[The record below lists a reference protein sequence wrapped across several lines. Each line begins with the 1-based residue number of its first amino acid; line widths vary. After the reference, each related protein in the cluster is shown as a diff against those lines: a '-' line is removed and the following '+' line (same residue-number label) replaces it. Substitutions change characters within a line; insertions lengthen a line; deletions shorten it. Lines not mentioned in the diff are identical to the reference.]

1 MSKVVPATK
10 EETEKEES
18 TEEKPP
24 VKSSKTKEEPVNR
37 TKFIGFSRSSEGGP
51 WTLLN
56 AMLAS
61 AESVEHK
68 IKLFKGEC
76 EIHVIEVDLPD

>member
-1 MSKVVPATK
+1 MSKAVPPTK
-10 EETEKEES
+10 EELEKEEK

-24 VKSSKTKEEPVNR
+24 VKPSKEKEKPVNR
-37 TKFIGFSRSSEGGP
+37 TKFIGFHRHSSGGP

-61 AESVEHK
+61 GESVEHK

-76 EIHVIEVDLPD
+76 DIHIIEVDLPD

>member
-1 MSKVVPATK
+1 MSKATK
-10 EETEKEES
+10 TEKEETKKEEN
-18 TEEKPP
+18 TEEKP
-24 VKSSKTKEEPVNR
+24 VEKSSKAKEEPVNK
-37 TKFIGFSRSSEGGP
+37 TKFIGFSRASTGGP

-56 AMLAS
+56 AMLSS

-76 EIHVIEVDLPD
+76 EIHVIEIDLPD